1 MFSHQILHG
10 YGYFYFLFFTITFK
24 IFLSYYSD
32 CAKKK
37 PAKQANDKKAAERLW
52 KMSEELVGL
61 NS

>member
-1 MFSHQILHG
+1 VAIVISLKKKK
-10 YGYFYFLFFTITFK
+10 T
-24 IFLSYYSD
+24 FLSYYYSD

-61 NS
+61 NSFKNPSE

>member
-1 MFSHQILHG
+1 
-10 YGYFYFLFFTITFK
+10 
-24 IFLSYYSD
+24 LSYYYSD

-61 NS
+61 NSFNNPSK